1 MLHDFPNVYELTFS
15 LQVETGSED
24 TVRGIQYMATAAV
37 CEASR
42 PEIRLRSIPDT
53 APVISDI
60 EQVSIQSHRVIVKL

>member
-1 MLHDFPNVYELTFS
+1 M
-15 LQVETGSED
+15 ETGSED

>member
-1 MLHDFPNVYELTFS
+1 M
-15 LQVETGSED
+15 ETGSED

-37 CEASR
+37 CEASK

-60 EQVSIQSHRVIVKL
+60 EQVSNQNHQLLSV

>member
-1 MLHDFPNVYELTFS
+1 MK
-15 LQVETGSED
+15 TGSED
-24 TVRGIQYMATAAV
+24 IVRGIQYMATAAV

-60 EQVSIQSHRVIVKL
+60 EQVSRSQSHRVIVKPLSPILKL

>member
-1 MLHDFPNVYELTFS
+1 M
-15 LQVETGSED
+15 
-24 TVRGIQYMATAAV
+24 RGIQYMATAAV

-60 EQVSIQSHRVIVKL
+60 EQVSIQNHLVTVKLWTPIPKPKYRELGLTL